1 MIASV
6 TKNEMERIRDNR
18 CFAVKDNKTGEY
30 FIGYNKW
37 DKQLRKAKLYH
48 SYKFAKE
55 IYNDVRFIERE
66 TVIVRVDIYEAGEC
80 DYEDF

>member
-1 MIASV
+1 M
-6 TKNEMERIRDNR
+6 RDEA
-18 CFAVKDNKTGEY
+18 FAVKDREGYY

-55 IYNDVRFIERE
+55 TCDDVRFIERE
-66 TVIVRVDIYEAGEC
+66 TFIVRVQICENGEVN
-80 DYEDF
+80 YEDQYRR